1 VETNKN
7 EHRAICMW
15 LSNNVYQTHLFL
27 YSVLSSSTLLIQIK
41 VVSEQSFEE
50 NICTPQERK

>member
-15 LSNNVYQTHLFL
+15 LQNAYQTHSFL
-27 YSVLSSSTLLIQIK
+27 YSVSSSTLPIQIN
-41 VVSEQSFEE
+41 VSEQSFEE